1 MEPPSSLWGCNL
13 TRFRSAWEDR
23 GVDVVCLGI
32 LVADVICRPVDELPE
47 RGTLGLVGQVELRGG
62 GCALN
67 TASALA
73 RLGVRAGV
81 AGKVGTDRFGDFV
94 LDLLDERAV
103 DRRGVVR
110 DVSTPTSATVAL
122 VGSDGTRTFLHVP
135 GANGTLRADE
145 LDAELLYPGRALHA
159 AGQLV
164 MPELDGEPF
173 ARLLAEARGR
183 GLVTSLDTV
192 FDATGRW
199 ERVLPSLPHVDLFT
213 PALAEARGITGE
225 DDPERAAARLL
236 EHGVGAVAVTL
247 GPDGCYASGPGF
259 EGHVQAPRVAEVDG
273 TGSGDAFAAGL
284 LYGTLADWGFERS
297 VRFACAAGALA
308 TTAVGA
314 YAGLRGPDE
323 TLELAGLA

>member
-1 MEPPSSLWGCNL
+1 MNR
-13 TRFRSAWEDR
+13 T
-23 GVDVVCLGI
+23 VDVVCLGI

-47 RGTLGLVGQVELRGG
+47 RGTLGLAGEIDLQGG

-73 RLGVRAGV
+73 RLGLRAGV
-81 AGKVGTDRFGDFV
+81 AGKVGADRFGDFV
-94 LDLLDERAV
+94 LDLLDERGV

-110 DVSTPTSATVAL
+110 DAETPTSATVAL

-145 LDAELLYPGRALHA
+145 LDPALLYAGRALHA

-164 MPELDGEPF
+164 MPALDGEPF
-173 ARLLAEARGR
+173 AAILAEARRR

-199 ERVLPSLPHVDLFT
+199 ERMLPSLEHLDLFT
-213 PALAEARGITGE
+213 PAHAEARGITGE
-225 DDPERAAARLL
+225 DDPACAAAWLRRR
-236 EHGVGAVAVTL
+236 GVGAVAVTL
-247 GPDGCYASGPGF
+247 GPDGCYASGPGL
-259 EGHVQAPRVAEVDG
+259 EGYLATPQVVEVDG

-284 LYGTLADWGFERS
+284 LYGTLAGWTFARS

-314 YAGLRGPDE
+314 YDGLRGAAE
-323 TLELAGLA
+323 TRKLAG

>member
-1 MEPPSSLWGCNL
+1 
-13 TRFRSAWEDR
+13 
-23 GVDVVCLGI
+23 VDVVCLGI
-32 LVADVICRPVDELPE
+32 VVADVICRPVDELPE
-47 RGTLGLVGQVELRGG
+47 RGTLGLAGEIELQGG

-73 RLGVRAGV
+73 RLGLRAGV

-110 DVSTPTSATVAL
+110 DASTPTSATVAL

-145 LDAELLYPGRALHA
+145 LDPGLLYAGRALHA

-164 MPELDGEPF
+164 MPALDGEPF
-173 ARLLAEARGR
+173 AALLAEARRR
-183 GLVTSLDTV
+183 GLLTSVDTV
-192 FDATGRW
+192 FDAGGHW
-199 ERVLPSLPHVDLFT
+199 ERVLPSLQHVDLFT
-213 PALAEARGITGE
+213 PAIAEARGITAE
-225 DDPERAAARLL
+225 DDPVRAAAWLRDRGAG
-236 EHGVGAVAVTL
+236 GVAITL
-247 GPDGCYASGPGF
+247 GADGCYASGLGF
-259 EGHVQAPRVAEVDG
+259 DGYVPAPAVAEVDG

-284 LYGTLADWGFERS
+284 LYGTLAGWDFERAA
-297 VRFACAAGALA
+297 RFACAAGALA

-314 YAGLRGPDE
+314 YAGLRRVTD
-323 TLELAGLA
+323 TLALAGLG